1 MTKFLAKWV
10 RKFHRW
16 IAIPTAIAIPAA
28 LIIKVIGN
36 PNLIKAWEKF
46 EKFPSILMLIMA
58 ISGSYLYLLPYI
70 AKGQR
75 KRRVEVNK

>member
-28 LIIKVIGN
+28 FIIKLIGD
-36 PNLIKAWEKF
+36 PKLTEVWARIEKV
-46 EKFPSILMLIMA
+46 PSILVLIMA

-70 AKGQR
+70 AKSLR
-75 KRRVEVNK
+75 KRRAEVNN

>member
-28 LIIKVIGN
+28 LIIKVIGD
-36 PNLIKAWEKF
+36 PNLLKVWEKI

-70 AKGQR
+70 AKSLR
-75 KRRVEVNK
+75 KRRIEVDK

>member
-28 LIIKVIGN
+28 LIIKLIGD
-36 PNLIKAWEKF
+36 PKLTDVWARIEKV
-46 EKFPSILMLIMA
+46 PSILMLIMA
-58 ISGSYLYLLPYI
+58 ISGSYLYFLPYI

-75 KRRVEVNK
+75 KRRIEVNK